1 MEVTLMIILWLDD
14 GKTMKLSI
22 PNPRDGLTENEVYS
36 AMFEQL
42 KRRCLMSENGA
53 KATGYKTAY
62 LRIVDEQALP

>member
-36 AMFEQL
+36 AMFELL
-42 KRRCLMSENGA
+42 KRRCLLSENGA

>member
-14 GKTMKLSI
+14 GKTMNLSI

-36 AMFEQL
+36 AMFELL
-42 KRRCLMSENGA
+42 KRRCLLSENGA
-53 KATGYKTAY
+53 KATGYKKAY

>member
-1 MEVTLMIILWLDD
+1 MEVTLMISLWLDN
-14 GKTMKLSI
+14 GKTMTLSI
-22 PNPRDGLTENEVYS
+22 PNPRDDLTENEVYS
-36 AMFEQL
+36 AMFELL

>member
-1 MEVTLMIILWLDD
+1 MEKTLVIILWLDD
-14 GKTMKLSI
+14 GKTMNLSI
-22 PNPRDGLTENEVYS
+22 PNPRKDLTENEVYK
-36 AMFEQL
+36 AMIELL

>member
-1 MEVTLMIILWLDD
+1 MEVTLMIILWLDN
-14 GKTMKLSI
+14 GKNMTLSI
-22 PNPRDGLTENEVYS
+22 PNSRDGLTENEVYK
-36 AMFEQL
+36 AMFELL